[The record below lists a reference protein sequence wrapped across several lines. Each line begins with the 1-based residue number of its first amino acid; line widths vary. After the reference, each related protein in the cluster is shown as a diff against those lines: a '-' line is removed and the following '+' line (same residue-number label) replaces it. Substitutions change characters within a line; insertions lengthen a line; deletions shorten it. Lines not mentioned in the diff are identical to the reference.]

1 MMLRKPQPTV
11 DIANNADKEIP
22 VRHPTAARRAFTMI
36 EMLVV
41 ITIIALLVGLGILA
55 YAHIDRATIQRATRA
70 DLQVAQSFI
79 DEYNA
84 GPGISQMGLGK
95 NQVDAS
101 FPYKGGD
108 FPAAQAPASGPNN
121 NGPIGGSSDDPAD
134 QQTNVLTGN
143 VSASGDQHF
152 PIPNTPAT
160 PTAPMTVAWDYN
172 YDPTNN
178 ANAHNAIYNT
188 GQVMV
193 FLMRLPAVA
202 QRIAKVP
209 STKLL
214 TIPAPSGNAQLA
226 FTVTTGTLAGPIM
239 LDGWGNPMIFV
250 PAGGLVTRVSDGSN
264 AGFKIVL
271 VRSSG
276 TITLD
281 GSPYTAKNPPPL
293 KDTDHPFW
301 ASAGP
306 DGDFFG
312 SKTRNTN
319 GGDDNIYSFQE

>member
-1 MMLRKPQPTV
+1 MMLRKPKPTV
-11 DIANNADKEIP
+11 DIANNADKEIL

-55 YAHIDRATIQRATRA
+55 YAHIDRATIQKATRA

-108 FPAAQAPASGPNN
+108 FPTATPPNN
-121 NGPIGGSSDDPAD
+121 NLPIGGASDDP
-134 QQTNVLTGN
+134 QTDVLTGN
-143 VSASGDQHF
+143 VSTSGDQHF

-160 PTAPMTVAWDYN
+160 PTVPMTVAWDYN
-172 YDPTNN
+172 YDPNN
-178 ANAHNAIYNT
+178 NGNAHNAIYNT
-188 GQVMV
+188 GQAMV

-202 QRIAKVP
+202 QRISKVP

-250 PAGGLVTRVSDGSN
+250 PAGGLVTRVSDGTN
-264 AGFKIVL
+264 ANGFKIVL

-276 TITLD
+276 TIILN
-281 GSPYTAKNPPPL
+281 SSANSYTAKNPPPL
-293 KDTDHPFW
+293 KDNDHPFW

-306 DGDFFG
+306 DGDFYG